1 MSLIEK
7 SLQYLAESLSN
18 YTESDI
24 VSQQIMQKLDRK
36 TYKTVIDFIE
46 DLNDGEKEYLNT
58 LLKQDIRYAQNTQ
71 DYIRLNELN
80 DIYEQLF

>member
-1 MSLIEK
+1 VSLIEK